1 MVKFGLI
8 GKGTISEKHIKAI
21 ESIGGILCDY
31 GCGKEAKYELKNGKK
46 CCSIKFNSCTKIRE
60 RNSRSNKGKKISEQT
75 KQKILEKWK
84 INPPRLGK
92 KCSKITKDRISKSIK
107 NLWIDSNSV
116 YHLPEVRE
124 KNRLNII
131 GKTHTKDGDLKI
143 SKKLKGKL
151 KTELHKQRLSIS
163 VKKSFE
169 KNPLLREN
177 LSKRMKDWQCKYM
190 LKKVK
195 TISKEEIKL
204 QNIVKEIFPSAIF
217 HYKVLDHRNFE
228 VDIAILEHKIA
239 VEFDGYYHFNSKES
253 IKYHSERQKE
263 IENEGWKFIRYNV
276 FHKFPDKEQV
286 QKDIMGKLL

>member
-1 MVKFGLI
+1 MTAKFGLI

-169 KNPLLREN
+169 NNPALKEN
-177 LSKRMKDWQCKYM
+177 LSKRMKSWQCQHM
-190 LKKVK
+190 LKLIKNP
-195 TISKEEIKL
+195 SKPEL
-204 QNIVKEIFPSAIF
+204 NLRNMVKELFPNCEFQHPILNYA
-217 HYKVLDHRNFE
+217 
-228 VDIAILEHKIA
+228 VDIALIQEKI
-239 VEFDGYYHFNSKES
+239 VIEYDGYYHFNCKDN
-253 IKYHSERQKE
+253 IDYGIMRQNR
-263 IENEGWKFIRYNV
+263 IQNEGWKIIRYTM
-276 FHKFPDKEQV
+276 FDKFPDKEQL
-286 QKDIMGKLL
+286 QNDIREVLK